1 MNVTSFLRFRVKL
14 PTPRLIVMLL
24 LIALLQSCASPAQLW
39 LQRGSELGFMH
50 RVLSGSG
57 FTLEAFMHGNPQPG
71 HVLHVYLEGDG
82 LPWASERL
90 IASDPTPRNPLM
102 LRLMALDRSPSVYL
116 GRPCYNGHAE
126 DAGCSPLLWT
136 HRRYA
141 PEVVAAMAEALTGL
155 LRDDPATG
163 LVFIGYSGGG
173 ALALLLAPRFAS
185 TGAVVT
191 LAGNADIDV
200 WADLHGFSRLA
211 GSLNPAKVSGGKY
224 PEFHFL
230 GEMDKVIP
238 PAVFLPVLKK
248 RPYANIIVL
257 PGLDHV
263 CCWEQRWPDILNHL
277 PNASARR

>member
-1 MNVTSFLRFRVKL
+1 
-14 PTPRLIVMLL
+14 MLL
-24 LIALLQSCASPAQLW
+24 VMALLQSCASPAQRL
-39 LQRGSELGFMH
+39 LQRGCVLGFTH

-57 FTLEAFMHGNPQPG
+57 FMLDAFTHGNLQPG
-71 HVLHVYLEGDG
+71 NVLHVYLEGDG

-90 IASDPTPRNPLM
+90 VASDPTPRNPLM

-141 PEVVAAMAEALTGL
+141 PEVVAAMADALTGF
-155 LRDDPATG
+155 LRDYPATR

-173 ALALLLAPRFAS
+173 ALALLLAPRFPS

-191 LAGNADIDV
+191 LAGNADIDM
-200 WADLHGFSRLA
+200 WADWHGFSRLE
-211 GSLNPAKVSGGKY
+211 GSLNPARVSGGKY

-230 GEMDKVIP
+230 GEMDKAIP
-238 PAVFLPVLKK
+238 LAIFQPVLSK
-248 RPYANIIVL
+248 RPNANIIVL
-257 PGLDHV
+257 PGVDHV

-277 PNASARR
+277 PQSPLLGDSHP